1 MMIERIRREHGYMVR
16 LLAILRRKLVVLKQE
31 TPINYNLIYDIV
43 DYLAHHSERVHHPK
57 EDILYLYYLEN
68 YGRESDIENLELE
81 HQRLSEKTHA
91 FLNTIDMI
99 LQDAVVP
106 QHVFAQQLED
116 FIVAQKQHLDMEEQ
130 SILPLIQRAFS
141 AADWQAVE
149 GLWNVSEDDPV
160 FGDTIAEHYQ
170 QLALR
175 VRQTEDECV

>member
-16 LLAILRRKLVVLKQE
+16 LLAILRRKLNLLKQE
-31 TPINYNLIYDIV
+31 MPINYSLVHDIV

-81 HQRLSEKTHA
+81 HQHLSTKTHG
-91 FLNTIDMI
+91 FLNTLDMI

-106 QHVFAQQLED
+106 QHVFMEQLET
-116 FIVAQKQHLDMEEQ
+116 FITAQKQHLDMEEQ
-130 SILPLIQRAFS
+130 SILPLIERVFNAS
-141 AADWQAVE
+141 DWQAVE

-160 FGDTIAEHYQ
+160 FGETIAEHYK
-170 QLALR
+170 QLAER